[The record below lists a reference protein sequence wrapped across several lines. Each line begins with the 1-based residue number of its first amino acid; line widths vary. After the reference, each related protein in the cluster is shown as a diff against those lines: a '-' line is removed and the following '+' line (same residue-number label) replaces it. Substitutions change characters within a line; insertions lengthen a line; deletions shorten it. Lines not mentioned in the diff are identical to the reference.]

1 MTGNVLMSLIIIH
14 SACIVLTIYQLLF
27 LVLHYIILQII
38 FTYTEADAI
47 IIVIF

>member
-1 MTGNVLMSLIIIH
+1 MTGNVLMSLIIMH

>member
-1 MTGNVLMSLIIIH
+1 MTGNVLMSLIIMH
-14 SACIVLTIYQLLF
+14 SACMVLTIYQLLF